1 MGALLVV
8 VLAFMVVVVR
18 DGSAPVGTG
27 RDATDGADGAAPP
40 GGAGGTVP
48 PRGDVALLD
57 LPRIPWEGGPDYWS
71 RFPAAAAAGWTDP
84 AFFPVV
90 AWYDGISSD
99 AEVQYDR
106 GVGINTYIGMDAATP
121 YSLFADNGVFWMGS
135 RLNETFPE
143 DGAHWPAAFL
153 DDEVDGRFTA
163 EEGRAHLAQLREDL
177 PAGRPAYANFTQ
189 SVVSTDMSEADA
201 EAYVNGYSDIVSVD
215 MYWYSIPFCDLQ
227 PFRGSVYLTPVGED
241 TCRTASSY
249 GAVVDSLRQRDA
261 ADGRLQAIWQFVELL
276 NGGPGE
282 GPFTANIEP
291 GQLQG
296 AVMSSLI
303 HEARG
308 IVWFNQSLTGPC
320 QGSNVIRLSQVQDDF
335 CGAEQVAAAAEVN
348 RVVHQLAPV
357 LNTQSYEWDAGP
369 ATDTMLKV
377 HDGSAYLI
385 AMVDGSQGP
394 GERTLRLPPGV
405 DGRQAEVLFEDRSL
419 PVTDGVLQDTFAE
432 EYSWHVYRIPLD
444 GDRP

>member
-1 MGALLVV
+1 MAAGTAALLVV
-8 VLAFMVVVVR
+8 VLAVVLIVVR
-18 DGSAPVGTG
+18 DGSPRA
-27 RDATDGADGAAPP
+27 
-40 GGAGGTVP
+40 GAGGDAAGDATGPAGGVIP
-48 PRGDVALLD
+48 PRGDVAVLD
-57 LPRIPWEGGPDYWS
+57 LPRIPWEGGPEYWS
-71 RFPAAAAAGWTDP
+71 RFPAAVAAGWTDP
-84 AFFPVV
+84 SFFPVV

-99 AEVQYDR
+99 EEVQYDK

-143 DGAHWPAAFL
+143 DGANWPAAFL
-153 DDEVDGRFTA
+153 DDEVDGRFPP

-189 SVVSTDMSEADA
+189 SVVSSDMDDADA

-227 PFRGSVYLTPVGED
+227 PFRGSVYLTPVRQE

-249 GAVVDSLRQRDA
+249 GAVVDSLRRRDA

-308 IVWFNQSLTGPC
+308 IVWFNQSLSGPC
-320 QGSNVIRLSQVQDDF
+320 QGSNLIRLSQVQDGF
-335 CGAEQVAAAAEVN
+335 CGAAQVAAAT
-348 RVVHQLAPV
+348 RIDGVVHQLAPV

-377 HDGSAYLI
+377 HDGSAYLF

-405 DGRQAEVLFEDRSL
+405 DGTQAEVLFEDRSL
-419 PVTDGVLQDTFAE
+419 PVTDGVLQDTFDE
-432 EYSWHVYRIPLD
+432 EYTWHVYRIPLAE
-444 GDRP
+444 DRP